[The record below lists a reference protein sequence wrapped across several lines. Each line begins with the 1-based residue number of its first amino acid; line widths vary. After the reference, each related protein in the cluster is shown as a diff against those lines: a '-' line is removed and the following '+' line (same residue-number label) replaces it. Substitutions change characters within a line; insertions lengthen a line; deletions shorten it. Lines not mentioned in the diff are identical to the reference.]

1 MGGIGNEVV
10 GTGAT
15 TVVGIVAGS
24 ATDSIVDDN
33 VGGGWIVA
41 AVCEGVVPRTVIV
54 VVGTV
59 VVVVVSDS
67 PSASDG
73 RGETPD

>member
-1 MGGIGNEVV
+1 M

-15 TVVGIVAGS
+15 TAVEVVVGS
-24 ATDSIVDDN
+24 ATESIVEDN

-54 VVGTV
+54 MVGTGV
-59 VVVVVSDS
+59 VVVVTDS
-67 PSASDG
+67 L
-73 RGETPD
+73 

>member
-1 MGGIGNEVV
+1 M

-15 TVVGIVAGS
+15 KAVEVVVGS
-24 ATDSIVDDN
+24 ATESIVEDN

-54 VVGTV
+54 MVGTGV
-59 VVVVVSDS
+59 VVVVTDS
-67 PSASDG
+67 L
-73 RGETPD
+73 